1 MQRETFL
8 HNAAP
13 LESLLELIV
22 RADLRH
28 RKHDAAQRRRVCP
41 TIQRA
46 QPTLTPN
53 ARKGMS
59 CGVVWRSS
67 RVVRLHAHCAV
78 GAIFKVWRKEV
89 VCGDAD
95 RPLTR
100 SVGFATALGEG
111 DVS

>member
-8 HNAAP
+8 HNAAL

-28 RKHDAAQRRRVCP
+28 RKHDAAERRRVCP

-46 QPTLTPN
+46 QPTLTPD
-53 ARKGMS
+53 ARKGVAR
-59 CGVVWRSS
+59 GAVWRAG

-78 GAIFKVWRKEV
+78 GGIF
-89 VCGDAD
+89 
-95 RPLTR
+95 
-100 SVGFATALGEG
+100 
-111 DVS
+111 